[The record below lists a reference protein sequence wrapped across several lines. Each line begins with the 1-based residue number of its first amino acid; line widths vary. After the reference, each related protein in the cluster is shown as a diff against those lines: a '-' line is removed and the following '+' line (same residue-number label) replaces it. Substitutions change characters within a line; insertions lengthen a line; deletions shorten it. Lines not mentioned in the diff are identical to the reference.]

1 MPFAC
6 YTNGMASP
14 GELVAVMADSLGVP
28 RATVA
33 QYDRA
38 LAENGLRSSGG
49 RGLSAAKVTA
59 ADAANL
65 LIAIMGAPISG
76 APIKDAARTCRLY
89 GALRYRIG
97 IRPKTHEIF
106 KRLADLPAT
115 HTFHKALVVL
125 IDGAAEVDAI
135 SADELGLDVQL
146 TGPVHRARIIAQ
158 PPAVLDSTKW
168 ATLTYVGRGDGL
180 ERRDFGLRQSRE
192 VRFRTIWQLAATL
205 RRGR

>member
-1 MPFAC
+1 
-6 YTNGMASP
+6 MASP
-14 GELVAVMADSLGVP
+14 GELVAVMADSLGVS

-76 APIKDAARTCRLY
+76 APIKDAARTCKLY

-97 IRPKTHEIF
+97 NRPKIPSHEVF
-106 KRLADLPAT
+106 KRLGDLPAT
-115 HTFHKALVVL
+115 HTFHKALVTL
-125 IDGAAEVDAI
+125 IDGAAEVDSI

-146 TGPVHRARIIAQ
+146 TGPFHRARIIAQ

-168 ATLTYVGRGDGL
+168 ATLTYLGRGDGL

-192 VRFRTIWQLAATL
+192 VRFRTIWQIAATL
-205 RRGR
+205 KQAGPL

>member
-1 MPFAC
+1 
-6 YTNGMASP
+6 MASP

-28 RATVA
+28 RTTVA
-33 QYDRA
+33 QYDRV

-49 RGLSAAKVTA
+49 RGLSAAQVTA

-76 APIKDAARTCRLY
+76 APIKDAARTCKLY

-97 IRPKTHEIF
+97 NRPKIPSHEVI

-115 HTFHKALVVL
+115 HTFHKALVAL
-125 IDGAAEVDAI
+125 IDGAAEVDSI

-146 TGPVHRARIIAQ
+146 TGPFHRARIIAQ

-168 ATLTYVGRGDGL
+168 ATLTYLAKGDGL
-180 ERRDFGLRQSRE
+180 ERRDIGLRQSRE
-192 VRFRTIWQLAATL
+192 VRFRTIWQIAATL